1 MQYERASYELPQS
14 TLECTEDFSKY
25 NGEGTL
31 LRKVQMRSLEILVEF
46 DRICRK
52 YNIPYWLDCGTLL
65 GAVRHNGFIPW
76 DDDVDVAMPYK
87 YIKKLRKVMKEE
99 LSPRFAYQDIS
110 TDKNY
115 YLESVIKIRDKKSYF
130 PIEVYKGFKEQGILL
145 DVVPVEQIS
154 LPLKKFVMKVNK
166 YPYLRKKEISMYGK
180 TQYPIIGTLLTP
192 FAEMV
197 KSFAHWYSKD
207 KGTTDWRYNYTYIFQ
222 GHELYPFK
230 HEWLFPLKEAEFEG
244 HLFPVPYDAVAVL
257 KNFYGEDALEIPPT
271 SKRTT
276 HSPNVQFYD

>member
-1 MQYERASYELPQS
+1 MIYETATYELPKS
-14 TLECTEDFSKY
+14 TLECKEDFSVY

-31 LRKVQMRSLEILVEF
+31 LRKVQKRSLEILIEF
-46 DRICRK
+46 DRICRE
-52 YNIPYWLDCGTLL
+52 NDIPYWLDCGTLL
-65 GAVRHNGFIPW
+65 GAVRHKGFIPW

-87 YIKKLRKVMKEE
+87 YVKKLRQVMLKN
-99 LSPRFAYQDIS
+99 LSEKYAYQDIT

-130 PIEVYKGFKEQGILL
+130 PIDVYRGFKEQGILL

-154 LPLKKFVMKVNK
+154 LPLKRFVMKINK
-166 YPYLRKKEISMYGK
+166 YPYLKKKEISMNGK
-180 TQYPIIGTLLTP
+180 TQYGFLGTVLSP
-192 FAEMV
+192 FAELV

-230 HEWLFPLKEAEFEG
+230 DKWLFPLKQAEFEG
-244 HLFPVPYDAVAVL
+244 HMFPVPQDAVAVL
-257 KNFYGEDALEIPPT
+257 QNFYGADALEIPT
-271 SKRTT
+271 LSKRTT
-276 HSPNVQFYD
+276 HSPNVQFLD